1 MKMNNNIISSFAV
14 TLLAAAMCSCSQDFP
29 ENGMDADNSKMKM
42 AFTFSLPSQSRV
54 TETSFLKGDK
64 VGMYVAET
72 TLPLEI
78 AGNLVN
84 NEMFT
89 FDGSNW
95 TSGRQLYWD
104 AGQYNAY
111 AYYPYQAEINSI
123 TDMPFTVSTDQ
134 TVPAQGGAL
143 SAYEQSD
150 FLYANA
156 LKLTPSSNPV
166 NMTFSHILSKL
177 TVRLVK
183 GEDYEG
189 EIPEEATVLIHNTVP
204 DATIDMAAGVATKA
218 PKATSRTITACRVNS
233 TNYTAILVPQRLDNR
248 VPLIEII
255 ANGVSFMYESKFL
268 FKPGVHH
275 LVTLVLDKNPE
286 QLKIEIGGEIAGWN

>member
-1 MKMNNNIISSFAV
+1 MTKNIFISLSV
-14 TLLAAAMCSCSQDFP
+14 TLLTVGLCACSQDYP
-29 ENGMDADNSKMKM
+29 ENSQEADNSKMKM
-42 AFTFSLPSQSRV
+42 AFTFSHPSQSRA

-64 VGMYVAET
+64 VGMYVAESA
-72 TLPLEI
+72 LPLEI

-84 NEMFT
+84 NAMFT
-89 FDGSNW
+89 FDGNNW
-95 TSGRQLYWD
+95 NTTRQLYWD
-104 AGQYNAY
+104 AGEYNAY
-111 AYYPYQAEINSI
+111 AYYPYQNEITSI
-123 TDMPFTVSTDQ
+123 SDMPFSVSTDQ
-134 TVPAQGGAL
+134 SLPAQGETL